1 MAYTIAAMTPSV
13 RAVLRERLVWIPLV
27 AALLVNSAT
36 WAYLWWFIR
45 PTDELLILHYTIDFG
60 IDFLGR
66 WLSVFAVPLIGLL
79 FGVVN
84 AVIIWWFW
92 QRMRALAVA
101 ALAVTLVIQAAL
113 GGVAILLVAL
123 NT

>member
-1 MAYTIAAMTPSV
+1 MTPSV
-13 RAVLRERLVWIPLV
+13 RAVFRERLVWLSFA
-27 AALLVNSAT
+27 AALFVNVAT
-36 WAYLWWFIR
+36 LAYVSWFIR

-79 FGVVN
+79 FGIVN
-84 AVIIWWFW
+84 AVLVWWFW
-92 QRMRALAVA
+92 QRMRALAVVT
-101 ALAVTLVIQAAL
+101 LAVTVVIQLAL
-113 GGVAILLVAL
+113 GGVALLLVAL

>member
-1 MAYTIAAMTPSV
+1 MSSSV
-13 RAVLRERLVWIPLV
+13 RALLRERIVWIPLAV
-27 AALLVNSAT
+27 ALLLNLVT
-36 WAYLWWFIR
+36 WAYLGWFIR
-45 PTDELLILHYTIDFG
+45 PTEELLILHYTIDFG